1 MKKIIENFIEEI
13 RKKLVQEMNDKQTCN
28 YVTSLVLGAY
38 NRYQEDEKDGANYL
52 FDINN
57 GNDLKCCI
65 DGGMKAEEISW
76 LYKECNKSAESTPY
90 FMFGANHEKAETIE
104 TWDALKAYLT
114 NFLSSIILYMIT
126 YQDVDGYKQLYGHC
140 ISDYIIKNIYD

>member
-1 MKKIIENFIEEI
+1 MKKIIEDFIEQI
-13 RKKLVQEMNDKQTCN
+13 RKQMVQDMNDEQIGDD
-28 YVTSLVLGAY
+28 VTILVLGAY
-38 NRYQEDEKDGANYL
+38 NRYQDDEKDGANYL

-76 LYKECNKSAESTPY
+76 LYNECNKTAKSTPY

-114 NFLSSIILYMIT
+114 NFLTSIILYMVT
-126 YQDVDGYKQLYGHC
+126 YHDADGYKQLYDHC
-140 ISDYIIKNIYD
+140 ISNYMINNNLI